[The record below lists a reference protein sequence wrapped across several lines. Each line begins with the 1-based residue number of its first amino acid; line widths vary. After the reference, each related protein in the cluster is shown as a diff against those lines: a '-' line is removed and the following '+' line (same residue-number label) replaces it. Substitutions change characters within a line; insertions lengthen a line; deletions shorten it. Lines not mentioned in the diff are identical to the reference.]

1 MYSLETVLMQN
12 KTKNCKLINSKET
25 VALPE
30 NIFNVIPL
38 WVLDT
43 FKNRNIDAI
52 VAMRIEL

>member
-1 MYSLETVLMQN
+1 MQN

-25 VALPE
+25 VELSE

-38 WVLDT
+38 QVLDT
-43 FKNRNIDAI
+43 FKNRNIDAM